1 MLDFLSKYFHV
12 HRNKQQVVYQIMID
26 RFANDSRFPKNNE
39 NCTPPPF
46 RGGNIKGIIN
56 RLDYITGLGANSIL
70 LSPFFKS
77 KSLPTDI
84 LERLSHV

>member
-77 KSLPTDI
+77 KSYI
-84 LERLSHV
+84 IFYR